1 MGAYV
6 WENALGQKR
15 YQPLAD
21 NGERQWVKLSMFAEK
36 KSTWAVDQGDFV
48 PKLYKSKKRAERVAA
63 RRSSEINMKKLS
75 EMKPIGF
82 SDGKEV

>member
-1 MGAYV
+1 MGSYV

-36 KSTWAVDQGDFV
+36 KSTWAVNQSYFA
-48 PKLYKSKKRAERVAA
+48 PKLYRSKKRAERVAA
-63 RRSSEINMKKLS
+63 RRSFKINMSKMS
-75 EMKPIGF
+75 EMKPIGL
-82 SDGKEV
+82 SDEK